1 MDIIQKFINEF
12 NWDVIIKTGLRVSII
27 LVFAWAAMKL
37 LQKFLQRL
45 EKHIMKK
52 VRKTKNLPLNRKN
65 ELKLLSA

>member
-45 EKHIMKK
+45 EKHLMKK

>member
-37 LQKFLQRL
+37 LQKFLQPL
-45 EKHIMKK
+45 EKHLMKK